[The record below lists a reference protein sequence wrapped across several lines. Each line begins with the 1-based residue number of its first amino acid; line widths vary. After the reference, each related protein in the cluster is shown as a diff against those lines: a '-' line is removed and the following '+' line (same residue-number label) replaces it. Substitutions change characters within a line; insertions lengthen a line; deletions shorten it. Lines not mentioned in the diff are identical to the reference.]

1 MRKLSLRANV
11 LVTRG
16 PYIDRAR
23 QYILSELENR
33 SLAFREPW
41 LDEGDNVQQKHQL
54 SVTARPFS
62 RRNDAA
68 KTYICLLGDTSQSVS
83 RHRTHIRQP
92 KCPALSRFHHANR
105 YFDMRALQHTTSRC
119 REVATLALRVLW
131 RIKLMGGSSQVINI
145 GIYHTIA
152 FIHVHNRPLLP
163 LPEALGNP
171 ISSNAYVQSIRRQRL
186 CRGGWS

>member
-1 MRKLSLRANV
+1 MCSSRSVTSQSRRVRRLSLRANV

-16 PYIDRAR
+16 TYIDRAR

-41 LDEGDNVQQKHQL
+41 LDEGHQL

-92 KCPALSRFHHANR
+92 KCLTLPSREQIFRYARVTAHHIAMSKGR
-105 YFDMRALQHTTSRC
+105 HSRAACS
-119 REVATLALRVLW
+119 LAHKAHGRFVS
-131 RIKLMGGSSQVINI
+131 G
-145 GIYHTIA
+145 Y
-152 FIHVHNRPLLP
+152 
-163 LPEALGNP
+163 
-171 ISSNAYVQSIRRQRL
+171 
-186 CRGGWS
+186 

>member
-1 MRKLSLRANV
+1 MCSSRSVTSQSRGVRKLSLRANV

-92 KCPALSRFHHANR
+92 KCLTLPSREQIFRYARVTAHHIAMSKGR
-105 YFDMRALQHTTSRC
+105 HSRAACS
-119 REVATLALRVLW
+119 LAHKAHGRFVS
-131 RIKLMGGSSQVINI
+131 G
-145 GIYHTIA
+145 Y
-152 FIHVHNRPLLP
+152 
-163 LPEALGNP
+163 
-171 ISSNAYVQSIRRQRL
+171 
-186 CRGGWS
+186 